1 MEKLDWPNRRRSFHP
16 QNLIKTGGSR
26 RRASFRKLFAALS
39 FICIAGGACAT
50 ESLQEP
56 RFITQ
61 PSSSGSILSEGRTKI
76 LQCQAR
82 GYPQPKYRWFKDG
95 LPLNNELSSEP
106 YYRILN
112 TRREDAGTYYCVAS
126 NEVGSIFS
134 ERIAFSVA
142 YMEVFEDLTERA
154 VLVESGDAAVLN
166 LPEIES
172 HPIPEVIWLTSNG
185 PLAYDIKYA
194 TTANQHTL
202 LILSASESD
211 QGYYRARAINT
222 QLGKEE
228 NSPFFKLQVTG
239 DPNKEIAPNIIVKPQ
254 DTQIV
259 KDHPV
264 TYLHCIANA
273 RPLHELETLWFKDG
287 IPIENAGI
295 SYSFRDLWN
304 RTLGLLSANLTHT
317 GQYTCHVSL
326 RTGGYPTVTASA
338 NITVYEKP
346 TFINELRREILGDY
360 GSTISIP
367 CDAVGVPPPKVSWF
381 RNAAS
386 VDHLLGIRYDTEE
399 DGSLV
404 IRKLTMEDSGMF
416 QCLATN
422 EAGES
427 SVYTWLKAKKGS
439 GTGRIGKRVARW
451 AAGYNV
457 VRVRQSDR
465 QFKFFQYPDTSI
477 PVMESPP
484 RNVTV
489 LDGKDA
495 SITCKAVAAP
505 VPNVTWIYNDADTV
519 EVAGRVQILEN
530 GDLLLA
536 AVMPTDAG
544 KYTCIRANEAGSV
557 NGSAY
562 LTVLVRTQIIQ
573 PPVDT
578 SVLLGYTAELQCKVS
593 SDPKVPYD
601 IAWFHNKQVINTR
614 ASQRVKMRDDGAL
627 ELAAVR
633 ASDVGEYMCS
643 VVSPGG
649 NDTRKA
655 RLSVIELPFAPIN
668 VQAVRMEEISPRTI
682 NVSWVPGFD
691 GNSPTN
697 KFIIQ
702 RREVPELGPI
712 PDPLLNWVTEHS
724 NVSASSRWV
733 LLDSLKAAAA
743 YQFRVSAVNSVG
755 EGPPSDPSNVMVLP
769 QEPPSGPPLG
779 FVGSARSFSE
789 IITQWQPPLEE
800 HRNGHILGYILR
812 YRLYGYNDSPWTN
825 QNITNEAQR
834 NYLITDLITWKD
846 YIVQIAAYNDK
857 GVGIFT
863 DGVKIKTKEGVPE
876 APPTNLKAR
885 ARNSTAV
892 EVWWKPPNP
901 QKINGINQG
910 YKLQAWIGGNF
921 TEENEYKST
930 TVPPSLFDPLA
941 EQSATITGL
950 KKYTLYNITVLCFT
964 DPGDGERSAPV
975 EIRTSEDVP
984 GAIENLQFDEISD
997 REVTVRWNPP
1007 HETNGI
1013 LTGYQLKYMIKD
1025 LPESLR
1031 VENFTA
1037 DVQSTKIQHLQ
1048 ATTHYKFEVTA
1059 WTSKGAGKSR
1069 IATIQS
1075 GVEPVLPEPPT
1086 KLALSNIDA
1095 FSVVLQFTPGFDGNS
1110 SITKW
1115 TVQAQTSRNMTWY
1128 TVYEVSDPDASTIT
1142 VKGLT
1147 PFMQYKLRLIA
1158 NNVVGMSGPSE
1169 PTKEFQTIQAPP
1181 SHPPR
1186 NVTVRA
1192 MSATELRVRW
1202 IPLQQ
1207 IEWYGNPRGYNITYK
1222 ELRTNKSKSISIED
1236 HTANSYV
1243 LENMEE
1249 FALYEIVMKA
1259 YNDVGSSS
1267 PSPKAI
1273 ERTRESVP
1281 SLGPISV
1288 EANATSSTTIV
1299 VKWGDIPIEHQNG
1312 QIEGFKVYYGAS
1324 NRLPFQYKNIP
1335 TNATFTTT
1343 LTELRKFVQ
1352 YHIQVLAY
1360 TRLGDGVLSLPP
1372 IRVQTFEDA
1381 PGAPSNVSFPDVSFS
1396 MARII
1401 WDTPEDPNGE
1411 ILAYKVMFH
1420 LNSSQD
1426 HQFSKEFPA
1435 SDRTFR
1441 ATGLKQE
1448 EYYMFSVTAQTRLGW
1463 GKTAYALVLT
1473 TNNRERPQPP
1483 SAPQVSRSQVQS
1495 RQITFSWTPGRDG
1508 FAPLRYYTVQK
1519 AENSGPFQTIPERV
1533 DPSVNSYTANNLKPF
1548 TQYQFRIQATNDIG
1562 PSTWSAESA
1571 QVQTLPTAPSRAVI
1585 GLKVVPITK
1594 SSVEVHWEPIE
1605 EIYWS
1610 GDHATGGYR
1619 VVYQPVSDFPTA
1631 LEAAPKK
1638 NIPGIKNNM
1647 MVLSDLMEDKN
1658 YEIVVVPFNSE
1669 GEGPPCPPVTVYVG
1683 EAVPTGEPRELNAKA
1698 LSSTEVHLSWKPPQ
1712 LDMQNGDLLGYKIFY
1727 LVTDSPQ
1734 EFEKPQ
1740 EEEIEVVPASYLTH
1754 GLVFLDKYTEY
1765 RIQVLA
1771 FNPAGDGPRTPAI
1784 TVRTKEDIPGP
1795 PNNLQ
1800 FIDITMTSMRVTW
1813 DPPKMRNGQIVGYI
1827 VAYET
1832 AEQNDRFSKQV
1843 KQKVTETSLLVQPL
1857 EEEVTYTFTVRA
1869 QTIDFGPPISGNVT
1883 TGPQLGSPVAP
1894 SELAISKT
1902 VTSVDLQW
1910 TNGASGKGPLL
1921 GYYIETRRKA
1931 MEDWQHYDA
1940 RWQTIVKSTNGPL
1953 TEYTISY
1960 QNLLPSTSYLFRV
1973 ISYNRYGISY
1983 PAYSKDAV
1991 LTPSKL
1997 YFEYG
2002 YLQHRPFYRQTW
2014 FMVALAACSV
2024 VIIIMVI
2031 AILCVKSKSYK
2042 YKQEAQKT
2050 LEESM
2055 AMDVDDRQESDLE
2068 LYRSRHAGGGAMN
2081 VASTCGTLG
2090 KRGTLAR
2097 KSTHHPP
2104 PPTMLGKSPPR
2115 PSPAS
2120 VAYHSDEE
2128 SLKGYDENPD
2138 DSSVTEKPSEISS
2151 TDSQGSE
2158 SENESVQ
2165 SDPHSFVNHYA
2176 NVNDSLRQS
2185 WKRQKP
2191 VRNYSSYTDSEPE
2204 GSAVVSLN
2212 GGQIIMNNMARS
2224 RAPLPGFSSFV

>member
-1 MEKLDWPNRRRSFHP
+1 MENLQRIVKHVRHCQL
-16 QNLIKTGGSR
+16 QNSTTRTTTPKYTKKMTNALNI
-26 RRASFRKLFAALS
+26 FAALT
-39 FICIAGGACAT
+39 FVCITFGACAA

-56 RFITQ
+56 RFFTQ
-61 PSSSGSILSEGRTKI
+61 PSRDGNILSEGRMKI

-82 GYPQPKYRWFKDG
+82 GYPQPKYRWYKDG
-95 LPLNNELSSEP
+95 APLNSELSTEH
-106 YYRILN
+106 YYRISN
-112 TRREDAGTYYCVAS
+112 IRREDAGVYHCVAT
-126 NEVGSIFS
+126 NDVGSIFS

-142 YMEVFEDLTERA
+142 YMEVFEDLEERA
-154 VLVESGDAAVLN
+154 VFVESGDAVVLE
-166 LPEIES
+166 LPEIAS
-172 HPIPEVIWLTSNG
+172 HPTPEVSWQTSDG
-185 PLAYDIKYA
+185 PLQFNIKYA
-194 TTANQHTL
+194 NTAHQHTL
-202 LILSASESD
+202 LILSASEED
-211 QGYYRARAINT
+211 QGYYRARAMNT
-222 QLGKEE
+222 HVGKEE

-239 DPNKEIAPNIIVKPQ
+239 DPNREIAPNIIIKPQ
-254 DTQIV
+254 DMQIV
-259 KDHPV
+259 KDQPV
-264 TYLHCIANA
+264 TYLYCIANA
-273 RPLHELETLWFKDG
+273 RPLHELEILWFKDG

-295 SYSFRDLWN
+295 SYNFYDVWN
-304 RTLGLLSANLTHT
+304 RTLGLTSANLTHT
-317 GQYTCHVSL
+317 GQYTCHVTL

-338 NITVYEKP
+338 NISVYEKP
-346 TFINELRREILGDY
+346 TFITELKREILGEY
-360 GSTISIP
+360 GSMVSIP
-367 CDAVGVPPPKVSWF
+367 CDAVGIPTPKISWF
-381 RNAAS
+381 RNAEP
-386 VDHLLGIRYDTEE
+386 VDKLLGTRYDMEE

-404 IRKLTMEDSGMF
+404 IRKLSMEDSGMF

-422 EAGES
+422 KAGEA
-427 SVYTWLKAKKGS
+427 SVYTWLKAK
-439 GTGRIGKRVARW
+439 
-451 AAGYNV
+451 
-457 VRVRQSDR
+457 
-465 QFKFFQYPDTSI
+465 TSI
-477 PVMESPP
+477 PVMESSPQ
-484 RNVTV
+484 NITV

-495 SITCKAVAAP
+495 TFSCRAIAAP
-505 VPNVTWIYNDADTV
+505 IPNVTWIFNDGDTV
-519 EVAGRVQILEN
+519 EVAGRVQLLDN
-530 GDLLLA
+530 GDLLVA
-536 AVMPTDAG
+536 AVKPNDAG

-557 NGSAY
+557 NASAF

-578 SVLLGYTAELQCKVS
+578 AVLLGHTAELQCKVS
-593 SDPKVPYD
+593 SDPTVHYH

-633 ASDVGEYMCS
+633 PSDVGEYTCS
-643 VVSPGG
+643 IVSPGG
-649 NDTRKA
+649 NETRTA

-668 VQAVRMEEISPRTI
+668 VKAVRVEEISPRTI

-712 PDPLLNWVTEHS
+712 PDPILNWVTEHS
-724 NVSASSRWV
+724 NVSADSRWV

-755 EGPPSDPSNVMVLP
+755 EGTPSEPSNVVALP
-769 QEPPSGPPLG
+769 QEPPSSPPLG
-779 FVGSARSFSE
+779 FVGSARSSSE

-812 YRLYGYNDSPWTN
+812 YRLYGYNDSPWTR

-846 YIVQIAAYNDK
+846 YSVQIAAYNDK
-857 GVGIFT
+857 GVGMYT
-863 DGVKIKTKEGVPE
+863 DTVKIKTKEGVPE
-876 APPTNLKAR
+876 APPTNLKAK
-885 ARNSTAV
+885 AINSTSIK
-892 EVWWKPPNP
+892 VWWKPPNP

-910 YKLQAWIGGNF
+910 YKLQAWINGNF

-941 EQSATITGL
+941 EQTAIITGL
-950 KKYTLYNITVLCFT
+950 KKYTKYNITVLCFT

-984 GAIENLQFDEISD
+984 GAVENLQFDEISD
-997 REVTVRWNPP
+997 RAVTVKWNPP
-1007 HETNGI
+1007 SEANGI
-1013 LTGYQLKYMIKD
+1013 LTGYQLRYMIKD
-1025 LPESLR
+1025 SPESLR

-1037 DVQSTKIQHLQ
+1037 DVQSTKIEHLQ
-1048 ATTHYKFEVTA
+1048 ATTHYKFEVVA
-1059 WTSKGAGKSR
+1059 WTSKGAGKPKV
-1069 IATIQS
+1069 ATIQS

-1115 TVQAQTSRNMTWY
+1115 IVQAQTSRNTTWY
-1128 TVYEVSDPDASTIT
+1128 TTYEVSDPDASTIT
-1142 VKGLT
+1142 VEGLT

-1158 NNVVGMSGPSE
+1158 NNVVGISEPSE

-1192 MSATELRVRW
+1192 MSATDLRVRW

-1207 IEWYGNPRGYNITYK
+1207 VEWYGNPRGYNITYK

-1243 LENMEE
+1243 LEGMEE

-1267 PSPKAI
+1267 PSPEAI

-1281 SLGPISV
+1281 SLGPVNV

-1299 VKWGDIPIEHQNG
+1299 VKWGDVPIDHQNG
-1312 QIEGFKVYYGAS
+1312 QIDGFKVYYGAN
-1324 NRLPFQYKNIP
+1324 NRSPFQYKSIP
-1335 TNATFTTT
+1335 SNSTFTTT

-1360 TRLGDGVLSLPP
+1360 TRLGDGALSVPP

-1396 MARII
+1396 TARII

-1435 SDRTFR
+1435 ADRTFR
-1441 ATGLKQE
+1441 ATGLQPE
-1448 EYYMFSVTAQTRLGW
+1448 QYYMFSVTAQTRFGW

-1519 AENSGPFQTIPERV
+1519 AENSGAYQIIPERV

-1548 TQYQFRIQATNDIG
+1548 TNYQFRIQATNDIG
-1562 PSTWSAESA
+1562 PSTWSTESI
-1571 QVQTLPTAPSRAVI
+1571 QVQTLPAAPSRAVV
-1585 GLKVVPITK
+1585 GLKVVPITT

-1610 GDHATGGYR
+1610 GDHGTGGYR

-1631 LEAAPKK
+1631 LEATPKK
-1638 NIPGIKNNM
+1638 EILGIEHDM
-1647 MVLSDLMEDKN
+1647 IVLSDLMEDKN

-1669 GEGPPCPPVTVYVG
+1669 GEGPPSPPVTVYVG
-1683 EAVPTGEPRELNAKA
+1683 EAVPTGEPLQLEAKA
-1698 LSSTEVHLSWKPPQ
+1698 VSSVEVHLSWKPPQ
-1712 LDMQNGDLLGYKIFY
+1712 LSMQNGDLLGYKIFY

-1734 EFEKPQ
+1734 ELDKPQ

-1771 FNPAGDGPRTPAI
+1771 FNPAGDGPRAPPI

-1795 PNNLQ
+1795 PHNLQ

-1813 DPPKMRNGQIVGYI
+1813 DPPKMRNGEIVGYI

-1869 QTIDFGPPISGNVT
+1869 QTIDFGPAIFGNIT
-1883 TGPQLGSPVAP
+1883 TGPQQGSPTAP
-1894 SELAISKT
+1894 SELTISKT

-1910 TNGASGKGPLL
+1910 VNEASGKGPIL

-1940 RWQTIVKSTNGPL
+1940 RWQTIVRTSNGPL
-1953 TEYTISY
+1953 TEHTVSY

-1997 YFEYG
+1997 YLEYG

-2024 VIIIMVI
+2024 IIIIMVI

-2055 AMDVDDRQESDLE
+2055 AMDIDDRQESDLE
-2068 LYRSRHAGGGAMN
+2068 LYRSRHPGGGTMN
-2081 VASTCGTLG
+2081 VASNCGTLG

>member
-1 MEKLDWPNRRRSFHP
+1 MENLQRIVKHVRHCQL
-16 QNLIKTGGSR
+16 QNSTTRTTTPKYTKKMTNALNI
-26 RRASFRKLFAALS
+26 FAALT
-39 FICIAGGACAT
+39 FVCITFGACAA

-56 RFITQ
+56 RFFTQ
-61 PSSSGSILSEGRTKI
+61 PSRDGNILSEGRMKI

-82 GYPQPKYRWFKDG
+82 GYPQPKYRWYKDG
-95 LPLNNELSSEP
+95 APLNSELSTEH
-106 YYRILN
+106 YYRISN
-112 TRREDAGTYYCVAS
+112 IRREDAGVYHCVAT
-126 NEVGSIFS
+126 NDVGSIFS

-142 YMEVFEDLTERA
+142 YMEVFEDLEERA
-154 VLVESGDAAVLN
+154 VFVESGDAVVLE
-166 LPEIES
+166 LPEIAS
-172 HPIPEVIWLTSNG
+172 HPTPEVSWQTSDG
-185 PLAYDIKYA
+185 PLQFNIKYA
-194 TTANQHTL
+194 NTAHQHTL
-202 LILSASESD
+202 LILSASEED
-211 QGYYRARAINT
+211 QGYYRARAMNT
-222 QLGKEE
+222 HVGKEE

-239 DPNKEIAPNIIVKPQ
+239 DPNREIAPNIIIKPQ
-254 DTQIV
+254 DMQIV
-259 KDHPV
+259 KDQPV
-264 TYLHCIANA
+264 TYLYCIANA
-273 RPLHELETLWFKDG
+273 RPLHELEILWFKDG

-295 SYSFRDLWN
+295 SYNFYDVWN
-304 RTLGLLSANLTHT
+304 RTLGLTSANLTHT
-317 GQYTCHVSL
+317 GQYTCHVTL

-338 NITVYEKP
+338 NISVYEKP
-346 TFINELRREILGDY
+346 TFITELKREILGEY
-360 GSTISIP
+360 GSMVSIP
-367 CDAVGVPPPKVSWF
+367 CDAVGIPTPKISWF
-381 RNAAS
+381 RNAEP
-386 VDHLLGIRYDTEE
+386 VDKLLGTRYDMEE

-404 IRKLTMEDSGMF
+404 IRKLSMEDSGMF

-422 EAGES
+422 KAGEA
-427 SVYTWLKAKKGS
+427 SVYTWLKAK
-439 GTGRIGKRVARW
+439 
-451 AAGYNV
+451 
-457 VRVRQSDR
+457 
-465 QFKFFQYPDTSI
+465 TSI
-477 PVMESPP
+477 PVMESSPQ
-484 RNVTV
+484 NITV

-495 SITCKAVAAP
+495 TFSCRAIAAP
-505 VPNVTWIYNDADTV
+505 IPNVTWIFNDGDTV
-519 EVAGRVQILEN
+519 EVAGRVQLLDN
-530 GDLLLA
+530 GDLLVA
-536 AVMPTDAG
+536 AVKPNDAG

-557 NGSAY
+557 NASAF

-578 SVLLGYTAELQCKVS
+578 AVLLGHTAELQCKVS
-593 SDPKVPYD
+593 SDPTVHYH

-633 ASDVGEYMCS
+633 PSDVGEYTCS
-643 VVSPGG
+643 IVSPGG
-649 NDTRKA
+649 NETRTA

-668 VQAVRMEEISPRTI
+668 VKAVRVEEISPRTI

-712 PDPLLNWVTEHS
+712 PDPILNWVTEHS
-724 NVSASSRWV
+724 NVSADSRWV

-755 EGPPSDPSNVMVLP
+755 EGTPSEPSNVVALP
-769 QEPPSGPPLG
+769 QEPPSSPPLG
-779 FVGSARSFSE
+779 FVGSARSSSE

-812 YRLYGYNDSPWTN
+812 YRLYGYNDSPWTR

-846 YIVQIAAYNDK
+846 YSVQIAAYNDK
-857 GVGIFT
+857 GVGMYT
-863 DGVKIKTKEGVPE
+863 DTVKIKTKEGVPE
-876 APPTNLKAR
+876 APPTNLKAK
-885 ARNSTAV
+885 AINSTSIK
-892 EVWWKPPNP
+892 VWWKPPNP

-910 YKLQAWIGGNF
+910 YKLQAWINGNF

-941 EQSATITGL
+941 EQTAIITGL
-950 KKYTLYNITVLCFT
+950 KKYTKYNITVLCFT

-984 GAIENLQFDEISD
+984 GAVENLQFDEISD
-997 REVTVRWNPP
+997 RAVTVKWNPP
-1007 HETNGI
+1007 SEANGI
-1013 LTGYQLKYMIKD
+1013 LTGYQLRYMIKD
-1025 LPESLR
+1025 SPESLR

-1037 DVQSTKIQHLQ
+1037 DVQSTKIEHLQ
-1048 ATTHYKFEVTA
+1048 ATTHYKFEVVA
-1059 WTSKGAGKSR
+1059 WTSKGAGKPKV
-1069 IATIQS
+1069 ATIQS

-1115 TVQAQTSRNMTWY
+1115 IVQAQTSRNTTWY
-1128 TVYEVSDPDASTIT
+1128 TTYEVSDPDASTIT
-1142 VKGLT
+1142 VEGLT

-1158 NNVVGMSGPSE
+1158 NNVVGISEPSE

-1192 MSATELRVRW
+1192 MSATDLRVRW

-1207 IEWYGNPRGYNITYK
+1207 VEWYGNPRGYNITYK

-1243 LENMEE
+1243 LEGMEE

-1267 PSPKAI
+1267 PSPEAI

-1281 SLGPISV
+1281 SLGPVNV

-1299 VKWGDIPIEHQNG
+1299 VKWGDVPIDHQNG
-1312 QIEGFKVYYGAS
+1312 QIDGFKVYYGAN
-1324 NRLPFQYKNIP
+1324 NRSPFQYKSIP
-1335 TNATFTTT
+1335 SNSTFTTT

-1360 TRLGDGVLSLPP
+1360 TRLGDGALSVPP

-1396 MARII
+1396 TARII

-1435 SDRTFR
+1435 ADRTFR
-1441 ATGLKQE
+1441 ATGLQPE
-1448 EYYMFSVTAQTRLGW
+1448 QYYMFSVTAQTRFGW

-1519 AENSGPFQTIPERV
+1519 AENSGAYQIIPERV

-1548 TQYQFRIQATNDIG
+1548 TNYQFRIQATNDIG
-1562 PSTWSAESA
+1562 PSTWSTESI
-1571 QVQTLPTAPSRAVI
+1571 QVQTLPAAPSRAVV
-1585 GLKVVPITK
+1585 GLKVVPITT

-1610 GDHATGGYR
+1610 GDHGTGGYR

-1631 LEAAPKK
+1631 LEATPKK
-1638 NIPGIKNNM
+1638 EILGIEHDM
-1647 MVLSDLMEDKN
+1647 IVLSDLMEDKN

-1669 GEGPPCPPVTVYVG
+1669 GEGPPSPPVTVYVG
-1683 EAVPTGEPRELNAKA
+1683 EAVPTGEPLQLEAKA
-1698 LSSTEVHLSWKPPQ
+1698 VSSVEVHLSWKPPQ
-1712 LDMQNGDLLGYKIFY
+1712 LSMQNGDLLGYKIFY

-1734 EFEKPQ
+1734 ELDKPQ

-1771 FNPAGDGPRTPAI
+1771 FNPAGDGPRAPPI

-1795 PNNLQ
+1795 PHNLQ

-1813 DPPKMRNGQIVGYI
+1813 DPPKMRNGEIVGYI

-1869 QTIDFGPPISGNVT
+1869 QTIDFGPAIFGNIT
-1883 TGPQLGSPVAP
+1883 TGPQQGSPTAP
-1894 SELAISKT
+1894 SELTISKT

-1910 TNGASGKGPLL
+1910 VNEASGKGPIL
-1921 GYYIETRRKA
+1921 GYYIETRRK
-1931 MEDWQHYDA
+1931 DDA
-1940 RWQTIVKSTNGPL
+1940 RWQTIVRTSNGPL
-1953 TEYTISY
+1953 TEHTVSY

-1997 YFEYG
+1997 YLEYG

-2024 VIIIMVI
+2024 IIIIMVI

-2055 AMDVDDRQESDLE
+2055 AMDIDDRQESDLE
-2068 LYRSRHAGGGAMN
+2068 LYRSRHPGGGTMN
-2081 VASTCGTLG
+2081 VASNCGTLG